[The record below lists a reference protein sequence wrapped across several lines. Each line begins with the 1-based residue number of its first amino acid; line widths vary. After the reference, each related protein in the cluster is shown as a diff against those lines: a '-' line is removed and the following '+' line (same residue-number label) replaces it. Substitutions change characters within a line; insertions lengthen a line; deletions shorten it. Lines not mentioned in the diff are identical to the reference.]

1 MEVEPPSD
9 ALFSCVDPKGRLIA
23 ARRRRWEE
31 HVRARHP
38 EIAPHVAAVR
48 ATIEAPEFIV
58 SDFDNPDG
66 LNYYRFGVLPPP
78 YDHLYLKVVVSFHAI
93 DSAVIGDVITA
104 YPTGKIARGEVQQ
117 WP

>member
-1 MEVEPPSD
+1 MESD
-9 ALFSCVDPKGRLIA
+9 RAADTLLSCVDPLGRPVV
-23 ARRRRWEE
+23 ARRQRWEE
-31 HVRARHP
+31 HIRARHP
-38 EIAPHVAAVR
+38 EIAPLVEVVR
-48 ATIEAPEFIV
+48 ATLEAPDFIV

-78 YDHLYLKVVVSFHAI
+78 YSRLYLKVVVSFRGI
-93 DSAVIGDVITA
+93 GSTAVGDVITA

>member
-1 MEVEPPSD
+1 MDIDPSD
-9 ALFSCVDPKGRLIA
+9 TVVSCVDPLGRPIA

-31 HVRARHP
+31 HVRTRHP
-38 EIAPHVAAVR
+38 EIAPHAEAVR
-48 ATIEAPEFIV
+48 ATLTAPDFIV

-66 LNYYRFGVLPPP
+66 LNYYRFGALPAP
-78 YDHLYLKVVVSFHAI
+78 YDRLYLKVVVTFRQAKSTVF
-93 DSAVIGDVITA
+93 GDVITA